1 MHYEVPMIP
10 VVAGGA
16 VCADAARWALKDG
29 CGKPSDRAAEL
40 RFRECNA

>member
-16 VCADAARWALKDG
+16 VCADAARWALKDVTKARG
-29 CGKPSDRAAEL
+29 AEAK
-40 RFRECNA
+40 FGPVD